1 MNVSGE
7 DGGFAP
13 IAPGPLDSC
22 RGKRRTYGST
32 RHIVSEPVQ
41 KPSTNDN
48 TVFVVLDKRPM
59 FVKSGQQYKTGPL
72 VASYR

>member
-22 RGKRRTYGST
+22 RGKRRSYGST

-41 KPSTNDN
+41 KSVSAGTDN
-48 TVFVVLDKRPM
+48 SVVFVVLDKRPM
-59 FVKSGQQYKTGPL
+59 FVKSGLQHK
-72 VASYR
+72 R

>member
-22 RGKRRTYGST
+22 RGKRRSYGST
-32 RHIVSEPVQ
+32 RHIVSDPIQ
-41 KPSTNDN
+41 KPVSAGTDN
-48 TVFVVLDKRPM
+48 SVVFVVLDKRPM
-59 FVKSGQQYKTGPL
+59 FIKSGQQHKRTPL
-72 VASYR
+72 

>member
-22 RGKRRTYGST
+22 RGKRRSYGST
-32 RHIVSEPVQ
+32 RHIVSESVQ
-41 KPSTNDN
+41 KPTCANTDN
-48 TVFVVLDKRPM
+48 SLVFVVLDKRPM
-59 FVKSGQQYKTGPL
+59 FVKSGQQHK
-72 VASYR
+72 R

>member
-22 RGKRRTYGST
+22 RGKRRSYGST

-41 KPSTNDN
+41 KPTTTDN
-48 TVFVVLDKRPM
+48 TVVFMVLDKRPM
-59 FVKSGQQYKTGPL
+59 FIKTGQQHK
-72 VASYR
+72 R